1 MTPTKK
7 QKLDWIEKARTKVA
21 ELSAYAAMPAFTCSS
36 FYLAGGLDAEMWY
49 IQATTIAMD
58 DPSIRSL
65 SPYDFGGHPYLQE
78 ISCTERN
85 NARQM
90 WLAMLQTLVEAGE
103 F

>member
-1 MTPTKK
+1 MTYTKK

-21 ELSAYAAMPAFTCSS
+21 ELSDQYAMPAFTCSS
-36 FYLAGGLDAEMWY
+36 FYLAGGLDAERWY
-49 IQATTIAMD
+49 IEATAIAMD

-65 SPYDFGGHPYLQE
+65 WPYDFGE

-85 NARQM
+85 VARQM
-90 WLAMLQTLVEAGE
+90 WLAMLQTFVEAGE